1 MRANEISMTTPLYT
15 VHLESFNKY
24 YPTSIERCNDSN
36 GEYFLVKSGT
46 LWARFRPRGS
56 RSYEGNV
63 IFYLNV
69 EDAQQIQLNKRQV
82 YAREAKEQLDKAYEK
97 HKNAQYLLYSPL
109 STPE

>member
-15 VHLESFNKY
+15 VCLECFNKH

-36 GEYFLVKSGT
+36 GEYIFVKSGS
-46 LWARFRPRGS
+46 LWARFRPKGN

-109 STPE
+109 SNPE

>member
-15 VHLESFNKY
+15 VLLESFNKY
-24 YPTSIERCNDSN
+24 YPTSIERCNDSK
-36 GEYFLVKSGT
+36 GEYIFVKSGS
-46 LWARFRPRGS
+46 LWARFRPNGN
-56 RSYEGNV
+56 RSFEGDV
-63 IFYLNV
+63 TFYLNV

-109 STPE
+109 SNPE